1 MYLPKHFR
9 EDNLQTQHDLMRA
22 YPFATLISAG
32 VSGLMANSVPF
43 LIYPDEGEYGVLRAH
58 VARANPHWQELQ
70 TVAECMVLFQG
81 ADDYIRPAWYPS
93 KQEHGK
99 VVPTWNFVSVHAWG
113 APTIVEDDAWLRRQ
127 VGDLTYSR
135 EHAQLDPWKVED
147 APADF
152 TAALFK
158 AIVGIEIPIARIEGK
173 WKVSQNRPAADRNG
187 VVEGLRGQGE
197 MSEPMANLV
206 EQSAR

>member
-1 MYLPKHFR
+1 MYLPSYSR
-9 EDNLQTQHDLMRA
+9 EDNLQVQHDLMRA
-22 YPFATLISAG
+22 YPLATLVSSG

-43 LIYPDEGEYGVLRAH
+43 LIYPEEGEFGVLRTH

-70 TVAECMVLFQG
+70 TVTECMVLFQG
-81 ADDYIRPAWYPS
+81 ADDYIRPSWYAS

-99 VVPTWNFVSVHAWG
+99 VVPTWNFVAVHAWG
-113 APTIVEDDAWLRRQ
+113 APKIIEDDTWLRKQ
-127 VGDLTYSR
+127 VSDLTHSR

-158 AIVGIEIPIARIEGK
+158 AIVGIEIPITRIEGK
-173 WKVSQNRPAADRNG
+173 WKVSQNRPAADRAG
-187 VVEGLRGQGE
+187 VVAGLRGQGE
-197 MSEPMANLV
+197 LCEPMAELV
-206 EQSAR
+206 EKCA